1 MLVIASH
8 AVPVLENPV
17 RLQEYGVGIF
27 DVLVTKSALKK
38 AIKKE
43 LILVNETVGSTATFI
58 KGGEQIELLA
68 SSRNSLARRL
78 LLNLE
83 VVYEDDYL
91 AIINKPAG
99 ILVSGN
105 SFKTVANALAQNLMP
120 SQEADAVMPQP
131 VHRLD
136 YPTTGLLLIGK
147 TSRSIMLLSKLFE
160 EKKISK
166 VYHAVTIKDMKRK
179 GLLQYPVD
187 DKAAESEFEVLQ
199 VIPSERFEFLNLVR
213 LKPST
218 GRRHQLR
225 KHLLTL
231 GNPIL
236 GDAVYAFDDL
246 ILKGK
251 GLYLH
256 ASELKFVHPFTK
268 EELIIKCRLPKKFG
282 KLFKI
287 VL

>member
-1 MLVIASH
+1 MS
-8 AVPVLENPV
+8 
-17 RLQEYGVGIF
+17 
-27 DVLVTKSALKK
+27 
-38 AIKKE
+38 
-43 LILVNETVGSTATFI
+43 
-58 KGGEQIELLA
+58 
-68 SSRNSLARRL
+68 
-78 LLNLE
+78 
-83 VVYEDDYL
+83 
-91 AIINKPAG
+91 
-99 ILVSGN
+99 
-105 SFKTVANALAQNLMP
+105 

-199 VIPSERFEFLNLVR
+199 VIPSERFDFLNLVR

-225 KHLLTL
+225 KHLLAL

-246 ILKGK
+246 VLKGK

-287 VL
+287 NL